1 MQQQL
6 DNLFGA
12 LTQGSGP
19 QVTPLAFLML
29 MAVSLVSSLFI
40 AYLYVHFYAN
50 RATGS
55 QVHRAF
61 PLLGIS
67 ITAIFVTI
75 QFSLPL
81 SLGLLGAL
89 SIVRFRVPIREPE
102 EVGFLMVVIA
112 SAIACATY
120 SYLVLAL
127 LLGLVV
133 GALLLQHV
141 LGRRIPGLRRSGG
154 LLMLTLADA
163 AYRQHA
169 RAIEAIL
176 KGRLGRIR
184 FEHLNGRD
192 GLTTLNYTF
201 RAREGT
207 DWSAIRSELEA
218 LAPLTA
224 VSVLRTPQGGV

>member
-1 MQQQL
+1 MPQALERFFSQARPSANEDPFVGIL
-6 DNLFGA
+6 LALVVSTVAALLIRLLYRLFYEDSE
-12 LTQGSGP
+12 TGS
-19 QVTPLAFLML
+19 QIDRSFLL
-29 MAVSLVSSLFI
+29 ISPAITSLFI
-40 AYLYVHFYAN
+40 
-50 RATGS
+50 
-55 QVHRAF
+55 
-61 PLLGIS
+61 
-67 ITAIFVTI
+67 TI

-89 SIVRFRVPIREPE
+89 SIIRFRVPIREPE

-120 SYLVLAL
+120 SYLVLAMML
-127 LLGLVV
+127 ALVV
-133 GALLLQHV
+133 VALLLQDV
-141 LGRRIPGLRRSGG
+141 LGRRLPGLRRSGG

-163 AYRQHA
+163 AYTQHA

-176 KGRLGRIR
+176 SGRLARIR

-201 RAREGT
+201 RARAGT

-218 LAPLTA
+218 LTPLSA
-224 VSVLRTPQGGV
+224 LSVLRTPQGGV